1 MTDRRGYNHAAAI
14 KYLGIGRRSF
24 EALVRPHLNP
34 VRIGNN
40 LIFDRI
46 ELDAVLDRFKSGE
59 LPDGTEQQQ
68 NGGGNGWPTTEE
80 GAFTWAEKRRASRPS
95 PMEPGRS
102 IRYGEV
108 ADFEGVASSIMRKRR
123 AG

>member
-59 LPDGTEQQQ
+59 LPDGSEAEH

-80 GAFTWAEKRRASRPS
+80 GAFKWAEKRRASRPKS
-95 PMEPGRS
+95 TERGRS
-102 IRYGEV
+102 TRYGGV
-108 ADFEGVASSIMRKRR
+108 ADFASVASSVMKRR
-123 AG
+123 KAG

>member
-24 EALVRPHLNP
+24 EALVRPHVNP

-46 ELDAVLDRFKSGE
+46 ELDAVLDRFS
-59 LPDGTEQQQ
+59 
-68 NGGGNGWPTTEE
+68 
-80 GAFTWAEKRRASRPS
+80 RASCRTAPRPNTMGAETGGPPLRKELS
-95 PMEPGRS
+95 HGPQNAGHRARAKWNLVGR
-102 IRYGEV
+102 
-108 ADFEGVASSIMRKRR
+108 
-123 AG
+123 

>member
-1 MTDRRGYNHAAAI
+1 MTERRGYNHGAAI

-24 EALVRPHLNP
+24 EALVRPHLTP
-34 VRIGNN
+34 VRIGNS
-40 LIFDRI
+40 LIFDRVD
-46 ELDAVLDRFKSGE
+46 LDQVMDRFKSGE
-59 LPDGTEQQQ
+59 LPDGSEADH

-80 GAFTWAEKRRASRPS
+80 GAFKWAEKRRASRPS
-95 PMEPGRS
+95 QTEPGRS

-108 ADFEGVASSIMRKRR
+108 ADFEGVASSIMKKRR

>member
-59 LPDGTEQQQ
+59 LPDGSEAEH
-68 NGGGNGWPTTEE
+68 NGGGNGWPATEE
-80 GAFTWAEKRRASRPS
+80 GAFTWAAKRRASRPS